1 MDEPHY
7 QKESYTKEDLKSL
20 LFTEFKKFQETNRLE
35 EIIDIILENN
45 KSLYNK
51 CSQRAFLTSGIKIIR
66 EKIQKEIDN
75 ISYKHS
81 ENHYTNIY

>member
-7 QKESYTKEDLKSL
+7 QKEAYSKEDLKVL
-20 LFTEFKKFQETNRLE
+20 LLTDFKKFEETERLD

-45 KSLYNK
+45 KGLYNK
-51 CSQRAFLTSGIKIIR
+51 CSQRAFLTSGIKIIK
-66 EKIQKEIDN
+66 EKIQTEIDN

-81 ENHYTNIY
+81 KNHYTNIY